1 MNSILKK
8 PSAWIPIVL
17 SAGMLAFI
25 IVYLAMYGVTTPAP
39 DADEGTPAH
48 LFQLWLVLEA
58 LMIVF
63 FAIKW
68 LSRNLKEAL
77 KVLALQIAAVLPPVA
92 TVLFLEH

>member
-68 LSRNLKEAL
+68 LPHDPQEAL
-77 KVLALQIAAVLPPVA
+77 KVLALQVAAAFPPVA
-92 TVLFLEH
+92 IVFYFNF

>member
-1 MNSILKK
+1 MTLLLKR
-8 PSAWIPIVL
+8 PAAWIPIAL
-17 SAGMLAFI
+17 SLGMLAFI
-25 IVYLAMYGVTTPAP
+25 LIYIATYGISPPTP